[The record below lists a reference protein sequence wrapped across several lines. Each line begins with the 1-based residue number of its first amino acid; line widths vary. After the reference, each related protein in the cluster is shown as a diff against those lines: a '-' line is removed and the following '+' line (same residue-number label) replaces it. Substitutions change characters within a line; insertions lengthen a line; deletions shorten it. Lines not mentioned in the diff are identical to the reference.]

1 VEEVTGTWK
10 SPFVDPKTGKSTL
23 GNGRR
28 FDHPGAM
35 VLEYD
40 GDHKITHVSIY
51 WDQLTVDR
59 QLGILPH

>member
-1 VEEVTGTWK
+1 
-10 SPFVDPKTGKSTL
+10 
-23 GNGRR
+23 
-28 FDHPGAM
+28 